1 MCAFCAG
8 REMDYCT
15 PDELTLA
22 VPWQTLVWLSNE
34 DATAGQVNDAV
45 VAEAIRHAN
54 ERIDGYLR
62 GRYTLPLPEVPT
74 LLRDIAVTL
83 TRYRLYARRPEGAL
97 PDAVKDDYKD
107 ALKQLADIRDN
118 RLTLGLPSTEADAP
132 ESGEFRVRARR
143 PTFGGDGGLLEK
155 Y

>member
-1 MCAFCAG
+1 
-8 REMDYCT
+8 MDYCT
-15 PDELTLA
+15 PDELTLSL
-22 VPWQTLVWLSNE
+22 PWQTLVWLSNE
-34 DATAGQVNDAV
+34 DATATTVNEV
-45 VAEAIRHAN
+45 VVQEAIRHAN
-54 ERIDGYLR
+54 ERIDAYLR

-74 LLRDIAVTL
+74 VIHDVAVAI

-107 ALKQLADIRDN
+107 ALKQLTDIRDN
-118 RLTLGLPSTEADAP
+118 RMTLALPSTETDMP
-132 ESGEFRVRARR
+132 ESGEFKVRARR

>member
-1 MCAFCAG
+1 M
-8 REMDYCT
+8 MDYCT
-15 PDELTLA
+15 PDELTLSL
-22 VPWQTLVWLSNE
+22 PWQTLVWLSNE
-34 DATAGQVNDAV
+34 DATATTVNEAV
-45 VAEAIRHAN
+45 VQEAIRHAN
-54 ERIDGYLR
+54 ERVDAYLR

-74 LLRDIAVTL
+74 VIHDVAVSI

-118 RLTLGLPSTEADAP
+118 KLTLGLPSTQTDVP
-132 ESGEFRVRARR
+132 ESGEFRVRARAA
-143 PTFGGDGGLLEK
+143 TFGGANGLLEK